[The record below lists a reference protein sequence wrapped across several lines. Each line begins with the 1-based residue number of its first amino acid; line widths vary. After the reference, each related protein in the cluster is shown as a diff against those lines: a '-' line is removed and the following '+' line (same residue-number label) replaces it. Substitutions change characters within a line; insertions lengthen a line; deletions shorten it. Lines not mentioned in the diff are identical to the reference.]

1 MSLARST
8 ALLDEKNTLT
18 SAVSDKYRLAGKITQ
33 TCLQHIIQT
42 VLTQYETYTV
52 GEMCRMGD
60 EFLERATS
68 AAYKS
73 VAEKGIAQPVRIE
86 KQEFV
91 AGVSPED
98 GDKFQGGMLVPGDL
112 VKISLGVYIDG
123 YTAQVTQTEVVR
135 HVPNASAG
143 ESEQPLT
150 GSSADAVCAAYLA
163 SEAVIAYLAQVTDPN
178 PGKAVGVVTGTKI
191 RELVEKIAA
200 AYHVKIVPGSAVR
213 RIRRFLAGQH
223 DIVLERD
230 YKGVL
235 WEVEGEEERALHAV
249 KLAETE
255 AKQES
260 NEGAVCLYE
269 QHIEEEENFTVEA
282 GEAYQVDIQMAAAPQ
297 KGAIRL
303 HDFQGYDNSGTVI
316 NQYGRDFSVTYG
328 LKIQASRRLL
338 SQLEATTSVY
348 PFKLSHVESNV
359 NKARLGLG
367 EILGHQILVPIP
379 VKTAK
384 FVPLAALYEFSKN
397 QKARTRD
404 EASKDVPV
412 ARFSSSVL
420 LTSGIC
426 LRLTGGQG
434 FPPPYVQSAFELPED
449 VTNLLKLV
457 GHKHGAKVKDVLPG
471 NVDMAPE
478 KEAAMEE

>member
-8 ALLDEKNTLT
+8 QLLDEKNQLT
-18 SAVSDKYRLAGKITQ
+18 SSVTDKYRLAGKITQ

-42 VLTQYETYTV
+42 VLTQYESFTV

-60 EFLERATS
+60 EYLERATT
-68 AAYKS
+68 AVYKT
-73 VAEKGIAQPVRIE
+73 VAEKGISQPVRIE

-98 GDKFQGGMLVPGDL
+98 GDKFQGGMLQPGDL
-112 VKISLGVYIDG
+112 VKITCGVYIDG

-135 HVPNASAG
+135 HVPAAG
-143 ESEQPLT
+143 ETEQPLT

-213 RIRRFLAGQH
+213 RVRRFLAGQH
-223 DIVLERD
+223 DVVLERD

-249 KLAETE
+249 KLAES
-255 AKQES
+255 ES
-260 NEGAVCLYE
+260 REQSTEGAVCLYE
-269 QHIEEEENFTVEA
+269 QHIEEEENFTVEV

-303 HDFQGYDNSGTVI
+303 YDFQGYDNSATVI
-316 NQYGRDFSVTYG
+316 NQYARDFSVTYG
-328 LKIQASRRLL
+328 LKIQASRKLL
-338 SQLEATTSVY
+338 SQLEAVTSVY

-359 NKARLGLG
+359 AKARLGLG
-367 EILGHQILVPIP
+367 EILAHQILVPIP
-379 VKTAK
+379 VKIAK
-384 FVPLAALYEFSKN
+384 FVPLTALWDYSKSS
-397 QKARTRD
+397 KARPRD
-404 EASKDVPV
+404 DAAKVVPI
-412 ARFSSSVL
+412 ARYSSTVL
-420 LTSGIC
+420 LAPETC
-426 LRLTGGQG
+426 LRLSGGQA
-434 FPPPYVQSAFELPED
+434 FPPPFVKSAFELPED
-449 VTNLLKLV
+449 ISSLLKLV

-471 NVDMAPE
+471 VLDLAAE
-478 KEAAMEE
+478 KEVAMEE

>member
-18 SAVSDKYRLAGKITQ
+18 SDVTDKYRLAGKIAQ

-42 VLTQYETYTV
+42 VLTQYESFTV

-60 EFLERATS
+60 DFLERATT
-68 AAYKS
+68 AVYKS

-91 AGVSPED
+91 AGVSPEN
-98 GDKFQGGMLVPGDL
+98 GDKFQGGMLAPGDL
-112 VKISLGVYIDG
+112 VKITLGVYIDG

-135 HVPNASAG
+135 HVPAAG
-143 ESEQPLT
+143 ETEQPLT

-178 PGKAVGVVTGTKI
+178 PGKAVGEVSGTKI

-213 RIRRFLAGQH
+213 RVRRFLAGQH
-223 DIVLERD
+223 SIVLERD
-230 YKGVL
+230 LKGVL

-249 KLAETE
+249 KLAESE

-260 NEGAVCLYE
+260 TEGAVCLYE
-269 QHIEEEENFTVEA
+269 QHIAEEENFSVEA

-297 KGAIRL
+297 KGAMRL
-303 HDFQGYDNSGTVI
+303 YDFEGYDESGTVI

-328 LKIQASRRLL
+328 LKIQASRKLL
-338 SQLEATTSVY
+338 SQLEARTSVY

-367 EILGHQILVPIP
+367 EILAHQILVPLP
-379 VKTAK
+379 VQIAK
-384 FVPLAALYEFSKN
+384 FVPLTALYEFSKSN
-397 QKARTRD
+397 KARARD
-404 EASKDVPV
+404 AAAQAVPV
-412 ARFSSSVL
+412 ARYSSTVL
-420 LTSGIC
+420 LTSDSC
-426 LRLTGGQG
+426 LRLSGGQA

-471 NVDMAPE
+471 DVDMAPE
-478 KEAAMEE
+478 KEAVMEE